1 MTYHSEGVAA
11 FGVDVAY
18 AVTELSNIFWRRG
31 ARQTNWRLKHII
43 LNETGWQVK
52 EEKGVST
59 LRVVIVLR
67 TIATILYTPGLVKP

>member
-31 ARQTNWRLKHII
+31 VRQTNWRLKHII
-43 LNETGWQVK
+43 LNETVWQVK
-52 EEKGVST
+52 EEKG
-59 LRVVIVLR
+59 
-67 TIATILYTPGLVKP
+67 